1 MNEGTI
7 ELATKEDAAAIY
19 ALYRSLLREPYSTW
33 DEDYPSREIVDEDLL
48 YNGVLVLRLPEGG
61 IGAAIV
67 VEKGEEF
74 EADVPWYPDVTRW
87 CALGRLGVAHG
98 MQGRG
103 VARRM
108 LSEAMAHAR
117 AEGYEA
123 VRFLVGAHNVPA
135 LRSYA
140 TLGFEVCGHT
150 RMWDE
155 DWLCYEKRL

>member
-48 YNGVLVLRLPEGG
+48 YNDVLVLRLPEGG

-74 EADVPWYPDVTRW
+74 EADVPWYPDVTHW

-150 RMWDE
+150 CMWDE

>member
-7 ELATKEDAAAIY
+7 ELASPQDADAIW
-19 ALYRSLLREPYSTW
+19 ALYRSLLGSPYGTW
-33 DEDYPSREIVDEDLL
+33 DEDYPTREIVEEDLA
-48 YNGVLVLRLPEGG
+48 NNDVLLLRLPEGG

-67 VEKGEEF
+67 VEKSKEF

-98 MQGRG
+98 LQGWG
-103 VARRM
+103 IARRM
-108 LSEAMAHAR
+108 LTEAMARAK
-117 AEGYEA
+117 AEGYKA

-140 TLGFEVCGHT
+140 TLGFEVCGQT

>member
-7 ELATKEDAAAIY
+7 EMATKEDAAAIY

-48 YNGVLVLRLPEGG
+48 HNDVLVLRLPEGG

-98 MQGRG
+98 LQGRG
-103 VARRM
+103 IARRM
-108 LSEAMAHAR
+108 LTEAMARAK
-117 AEGYEA
+117 AEGYKA

-140 TLGFEVCGHT
+140 TLGFEVCGQT

>member
-7 ELATKEDAAAIY
+7 ELASPQDADAIW
-19 ALYRSLLREPYSTW
+19 ALYRSLLGSPYGTW
-33 DEDYPSREIVDEDLL
+33 DEDYPTREIVEEDLA
-48 YNGVLVLRLPEGG
+48 NNDVLLLRLPEGG

-67 VEKGEEF
+67 VEKSEEF

-98 MQGRG
+98 LQGRG
-103 VARRM
+103 IARRM
-108 LSEAMAHAR
+108 LTEAMARAK
-117 AEGYEA
+117 AEGYKA

>member
-1 MNEGTI
+1 MNEEII
-7 ELATKEDAAAIY
+7 ELATPQDAAAVFT
-19 ALYRSLLREPYSTW
+19 LYRSLIDSPYGTW
-33 DEDYPSREIVDEDLL
+33 DEDYPSWEIVCEDLAQ
-48 YNGVLVLRLPEGG
+48 NDVLVLRLPDGG

-67 VEKGEEF
+67 VEKTEEF
-74 EADVPWYPDVTRW
+74 EADVAWYPDVTRW
-87 CALGRLGVAHG
+87 CALGRLGVARD

-108 LSEAMAHAR
+108 LTRAMELAK

-123 VRFLVGAHNVPA
+123 VRFLVGAHNEPA

-140 TLGFEVCGHT
+140 VLGFEVCGEAHL
-150 RMWDE
+150 WDE

>member
-1 MNEGTI
+1 
-7 ELATKEDAAAIY
+7 
-19 ALYRSLLREPYSTW
+19 
-33 DEDYPSREIVDEDLL
+33 
-48 YNGVLVLRLPEGG
+48 
-61 IGAAIV
+61 
-67 VEKGEEF
+67 
-74 EADVPWYPDVTRW
+74 
-87 CALGRLGVAHG
+87 

>member
-7 ELATKEDAAAIY
+7 ELATKEDAGAIF

-33 DEDYPSREIVDEDLL
+33 DEEYPSREIVDEDLAD
-48 YNGVLVLRLPEGG
+48 NDVLVLRLAEGG

-98 MQGRG
+98 MQGRV

-108 LSEAMAHAR
+108 LSEAMAHAK
-117 AEGYEA
+117 AQGYEA

>member
-7 ELATKEDAAAIY
+7 ELATKEDAGAIF
-19 ALYRSLLREPYSTW
+19 ALDRSLLREPYSTW
-33 DEDYPSREIVDEDLL
+33 DEEYPSREIVDEDLAD
-48 YNGVLVLRLPEGG
+48 NDVLVLRLAEGG

-98 MQGRG
+98 LQGRG
-103 VARRM
+103 IARRM
-108 LSEAMAHAR
+108 LTEAMARAK

-140 TLGFEVCGHT
+140 VLGFEVCG
-150 RMWDE
+150 RMRLWDE

>member
-7 ELATKEDAAAIY
+7 ELATPKDADAIW
-19 ALYRSLLREPYSTW
+19 ALYRSLLCEPYSTW

-48 YNGVLVLRLPEGG
+48 HNDVLVLRLDEGG

-67 VEKGEEF
+67 VEKDGEI

-87 CALGRLGVAHG
+87 CALGRLGVARG

-103 VARRM
+103 IARRM
-108 LSEAMAHAR
+108 LTGAMAHAK
-117 AEGYEA
+117 AQGYEA

-140 TLGFEVCGHT
+140 VLGFEVCGRA

>member
-7 ELATKEDAAAIY
+7 ELATPQDADAIW
-19 ALYRSLLREPYSTW
+19 ALYRSLLGEPYSTW
-33 DEDYPSREIVDEDLL
+33 DEDYPSREIIEEDLA
-48 YNGVLVLRLPEGG
+48 NNDVLVLRLPEGG
-61 IGAAIV
+61 IGAAVV
-67 VEKGEEF
+67 VEKSEEF

-98 MQGRG
+98 LQGRG
-103 VARRM
+103 IARRM
-108 LSEAMAHAR
+108 LTEAMARAK
-117 AEGYEA
+117 AEGCEA

-140 TLGFEVCGHT
+140 TLGFEVCGQT

>member
-1 MNEGTI
+1 MNEETI
-7 ELATKEDAAAIY
+7 ELALPQDAEAIY
-19 ALYRSLLREPYSTW
+19 ALYRSLIHDPYSVW
-33 DEDYPSREIVDEDLL
+33 DEEYPSPEIVSEDLER
-48 YNGVLVLRLPEGG
+48 NDVLVLRLPDGG

-67 VEKGEEF
+67 LEKDEEF
-74 EADVPWYPDVTRW
+74 DADVPWYPDVTRW

-98 MQGRG
+98 LQGRG
-103 VARRM
+103 IARRM
-108 LSEAMAHAR
+108 LTRAMEQAR
-117 AEGYEA
+117 AEGYKA

-140 TLGFEVCGHT
+140 KLGFDVCGQT

>member
-1 MNEGTI
+1 MNEEII
-7 ELATKEDAAAIY
+7 ELATPQDAAAVFT
-19 ALYRSLLREPYSTW
+19 LYRSLIDSPYGTW
-33 DEDYPSREIVDEDLL
+33 DEDYPSWEIVCEDLAQ
-48 YNGVLVLRLPEGG
+48 NDVLVLRLPDGG

-67 VEKGEEF
+67 VEKTEEF
-74 EADVPWYPDVTRW
+74 EADVAWYPDVTRW

>member
-1 MNEGTI
+1 MNEETI
-7 ELATKEDAAAIY
+7 ELALPQDAEAIY
-19 ALYRSLLREPYSTW
+19 ALYRSLIHDPYSVW
-33 DEDYPSREIVDEDLL
+33 DEEYPSLEIVSEDLER
-48 YNGVLVLRLPEGG
+48 NDVLVLRLPDGG

-67 VEKGEEF
+67 LEKDEEF
-74 EADVPWYPDVTRW
+74 DADVPWYPDVTRW

-98 MQGRG
+98 LQGRG
-103 VARRM
+103 IARRM
-108 LSEAMAHAR
+108 LTRAMEQAR
-117 AEGYEA
+117 AEGYKA

-140 TLGFEVCGHT
+140 KLGFDVCGQT

>member
-7 ELATKEDAAAIY
+7 ELASPQDADAIW
-19 ALYRSLLREPYSTW
+19 ALYRSLLGSPYGTW
-33 DEDYPSREIVDEDLL
+33 DEDYPTREIVEEDLA
-48 YNGVLVLRLPEGG
+48 NNDVLLLRLPEGG

-67 VEKGEEF
+67 VEKSEEF

-98 MQGRG
+98 LQGRG
-103 VARRM
+103 IARRM
-108 LSEAMAHAR
+108 LTEAMARAK
-117 AEGYEA
+117 AEGYKA

-140 TLGFEVCGHT
+140 TLGFEVCGQT

>member
-7 ELATKEDAAAIY
+7 EMATKEDAAAIY

-48 YNGVLVLRLPEGG
+48 HNDVLVLRLPEGD

-67 VEKGEEF
+67 MEKGEEF

-123 VRFLVGAHNVPA
+123 VRFLVGARNVPA

-155 DWLCYEKRL
+155 DWPCYEKRL